1 MHSAGF
7 KCESGASAASA
18 GIANGVAAVA
28 AVPEPETYAMMLAG
42 LGLLGTWR
50 DAESSKPH
58 NPVQQTLEN
67 SRFGGFFLALS
78 ATAKINP

>member
-1 MHSAGF
+1 MKLPSCACCRRPDARSVSLMHSAGF

-42 LGLLGTWR
+42 LGLLGYMAR
-50 DAESSKPH
+50 RRK
-58 NPVQQTLEN
+58 QQ
-67 SRFGGFFLALS
+67 A
-78 ATAKINP
+78 A

>member
-42 LGLLGTWR
+42 LGLLGYMAR
-50 DAESSKPH
+50 RRK
-58 NPVQQTLEN
+58 QQ
-67 SRFGGFFLALS
+67 A
-78 ATAKINP
+78 A